1 MKQDEIQKNPYQTD
15 NDQEAM
21 LHLGDTRKPKLTL
34 KHLNK
39 LRKMKELKRFEQ
51 MQKHDFLEI
60 MYGQPEEETSPLG

>member
-1 MKQDEIQKNPYQTD
+1 MKQDEIQKNPYQTTD
-15 NDQEAM
+15 DQEAM

-51 MQKHDFLEI
+51 MQKHDFLAI